1 MVTAVRIVLH
11 LEKCRENEER
21 IVYLFTKRAISP
33 SLRGDA
39 ISSFFHVTVTRTINV
54 DLSFEKIRPLSL
66 FFSRRPLDRFI
77 VTVPVIAKHLPYHS
91 MTQNHLEFAKHSGLL
106 TRLPIRTRRFLG
118 LSVRLLTLS
127 LISLPLE
134 NGGRVK
140 NA

>member
-39 ISSFFHVTVTRTINV
+39 NSSFFHVTVTRTINV

-66 FFSRRPLDRFI
+66 FSRRPLDRFI

>member
-1 MVTAVRIVLH
+1 MRIVLH

-66 FFSRRPLDRFI
+66 FSRPLDRFI

-118 LSVRLLTLS
+118 LSVQLLTLP

>member
-1 MVTAVRIVLH
+1 MRIVLH

-66 FFSRRPLDRFI
+66 FSRRPLDRFI

>member
-1 MVTAVRIVLH
+1 MSR
-11 LEKCRENEER
+11 KRGEN
-21 IVYLFTKRAISP
+21 LFTKRAISP
-33 SLRGDA
+33 SLRADA
-39 ISSFFHVTVTRTINV
+39 ISSFFHVTVIRTINV

-66 FFSRRPLDRFI
+66 FSRRPLDRFI

-106 TRLPIRTRRFLG
+106 TRLPIRTRRFLR
-118 LSVRLLTLS
+118 LSVRLLTLP

>member
-33 SLRGDA
+33 SLRADA

-66 FFSRRPLDRFI
+66 FSRRPLDRFI

>member
-1 MVTAVRIVLH
+1 MSR
-11 LEKCRENEER
+11 KRGEN
-21 IVYLFTKRAISP
+21 LFTKRAISP
-33 SLRGDA
+33 SLRADA
-39 ISSFFHVTVTRTINV
+39 ISSFFHVTVIRTINV

-66 FFSRRPLDRFI
+66 FSRRPLDRFI

-106 TRLPIRTRRFLG
+106 TQLPIRTRRFLG
-118 LSVRLLTLS
+118 LSVRLLTLP

>member
-11 LEKCRENEER
+11 LEKCRENEEI

-33 SLRGDA
+33 SLRADA

-66 FFSRRPLDRFI
+66 FSRRPLDRFI